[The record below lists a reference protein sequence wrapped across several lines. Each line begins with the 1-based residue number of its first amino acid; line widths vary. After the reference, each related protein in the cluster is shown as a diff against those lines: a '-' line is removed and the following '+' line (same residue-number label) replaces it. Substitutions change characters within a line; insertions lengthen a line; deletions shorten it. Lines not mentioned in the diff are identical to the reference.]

1 MVGVA
6 QLVEHWLVVPVVA
19 GSSPVVHPM
28 QGKWL
33 GFGRATSRFS
43 PFTVPHHPDV
53 GAPAVEGWHRG

>member
-28 QGKWL
+28 QRMWL
-33 GFGRATSRFS
+33 GFGRATSAFR
-43 PFTVPHHPDV
+43 PFTAPHSPD
-53 GAPAVEGWHRG
+53 AAARAVEGWHRG

>member
-28 QGKWL
+28 QSMWP
-33 GFGRATSRFS
+33 GFGRATSAFRPFS
-43 PFTVPHHPDV
+43 ARHAPD
-53 GAPAVEGWHRG
+53 AAAHAVEGWHRG

>member
-28 QGKWL
+28 EAGMLVRTWL
-33 GFGRATSRFS
+33 GFGRATFRLF
-43 PFTVPHHPDV
+43 HD
-53 GAPAVEGWHRG
+53 